1 MKEIV
6 QSTVARQVEST
17 VGEVKTQ
24 INRQMT
30 AVQDKVKKEINIV
43 KEDNARLERLKRETK
58 IEVEEIWRVLQ
69 NEH

>member
-1 MKEIV
+1 M